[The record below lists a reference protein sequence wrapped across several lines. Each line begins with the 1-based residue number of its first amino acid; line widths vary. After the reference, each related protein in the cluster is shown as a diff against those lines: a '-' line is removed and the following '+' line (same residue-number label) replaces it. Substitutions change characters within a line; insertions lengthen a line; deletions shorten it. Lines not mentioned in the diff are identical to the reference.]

1 MRSRAGYG
9 WLVETYHLPV
19 IGLWQACYI
28 DTAAR
33 GRKEERQGN
42 YLIRLFESKYQPE
55 DTLAGH
61 LQFAIRYEGV
71 NLQALSL
78 LFDTVDST
86 HLCEWI
92 AESPTSTYARR
103 ACFLY
108 EWLTGT
114 EIPVKDPVP
123 AKMRYVDALDT
134 DMQFAAGAIAKDT
147 RFRVNDNLPGTRN
160 FCPLVRKTRFLCDM
174 ADKDLRKRTRDT
186 LEQYDRGLL
195 RRAAAFLYLKE
206 TQSSF
211 EVEREKPSARKA
223 QRFADLLRQAE
234 TGRPLTEERL
244 VGLQNAVID
253 PRFHEFTWRSQQNW
267 VGDDLGYR
275 KRVAFVPARP
285 EDLPVLMQGLLDTAA
300 KARSTVD
307 SAPGTGDTDK
317 AKLQFDPVIYAA
329 IIAFGFVFLHP
340 FMDGNGRIHRYL
352 IHEVLANAGFTP
364 RGIVLP
370 VSAVIL
376 ANLDEYVSVLE
387 RFSRPLLQRTEY
399 SPDTPDIPAT
409 GNDAVYFKYFDATE
423 QAEFLYHALERT
435 VEQDLPQEI
444 DFLLCFDRARQQL
457 NALLDWPNHSLEL
470 FIRVVHQ
477 NKGALSKTKRQSH
490 FEWMTDTEVSHAE
503 AIVAEAFARTN

>member
-1 MRSRAGYG
+1 MIA
-9 WLVETYHLPV
+9 LPV
-19 IGLWQACYI
+19 A
-28 DTAAR
+28 
-33 GRKEERQGN
+33 GRKRQGN
-42 YLIRLFESKYQPE
+42 SLIRLFESRYQPE

-61 LQFAIRYEGV
+61 LQFAIRYEGL

-78 LFDTVDST
+78 LFDTIEPK
-86 HLCEWI
+86 HLCDWI
-92 AESPTSTYARR
+92 AESPSSNYARR

-114 EIPVKDPVP
+114 QLPVTNPVP
-123 AKMRYVDALDT
+123 AKMRYVDVLDT
-134 DMQFAAGAIAKDT
+134 EMQFGTGTPEKDT

-160 FCPLVRKTRFLCDM
+160 FCPLVHKSEFLREM
-174 ADKDLRKRTRDT
+174 TNKDLRRRTRET
-186 LEQYDRGLL
+186 LAQYDEDLL

-211 EVEREKPSARKA
+211 EVEREKPSASKA
-223 QRFADLLRQAE
+223 QRFADLLRQAG
-234 TGRPLTEERL
+234 TGEPLTEERL
-244 VGLQNAVID
+244 VALQNAVID

-267 VGDDLGYR
+267 IGDDLGYR

-285 EDLPVLMQGLLDTAA
+285 EDLPALMQGLLETAA
-300 KARSTVD
+300 KARALVD
-307 SAPGTGDTDK
+307 SKGGASNTDI
-317 AKLQFDPVIYAA
+317 ADLRFDPVIYAA
-329 IIAFGFVFLHP
+329 IIAFGFVFIHP

-376 ANLDEYVSVLE
+376 ANLERYVSVLE
-387 RFSRPLLQRTEY
+387 RFSRPVSQRTDY
-399 SPDTPDIPAT
+399 SPETPDIAAT
-409 GNDAVYFKYFDATE
+409 GNDAVYFRYFDATE

-435 VEQDLPQEI
+435 VEEDLQNEI

-477 NKGALSKTKRQSH
+477 NNGTLSKTKRQSH
-490 FEWMTDTEVSHAE
+490 FDWMTDEEVAEAE
-503 AIVAEAFARTN
+503 AIVAQAFAVAFR